1 MPESPETITLKAE
14 RTSETTIVVART
26 EYEQAK
32 AAGTVDRL
40 LDVYLS
46 DMGSE
51 TTITE
56 PDGTTYDP
64 YN

>member
-1 MPESPETITLKAE
+1 MPDDTITLKLE
-14 RTSETTIVVART
+14 SVGRRTVTVDRA

-32 AAGTVDRL
+32 ADGTVDRL

-46 DMGSE
+46 NLNNEASSV
-51 TTITE
+51 TE

-64 YN
+64 YA